1 MLNYPISVTIDTNI
15 FDAAKYNFGENST
28 LNLLSNHVK
37 NGKIKVVLSEIVIRE
52 ARAHIS
58 KQVEAVCGIVK
69 KLKKEVLKESTEC
82 LVKYIGLDNVLEIE
96 TDKDSM
102 IKKAHELFE
111 KFLINIKAE
120 ELKTD
125 LIDLDSIIDDYFEI
139 RPPFEKSEKKR
150 KEFPDAFIANQIRER
165 FADNEFVAIIS
176 KDKGFIAA
184 CGNKPNFIF
193 FNSLG
198 DLYNRINEDEVTY
211 NQTIDIIQE
220 LQYRISAWIAKYIR
234 DNENIDVIGLSY
246 DNDGIESGFDYS
258 DFCLYDISNTSFR
271 IHSVDELTDITST
284 VTLACKSKISA
295 DCFFEDYDNAIWDSE
310 EKKYAFVETINMREI
325 HDARFACRIEL
336 NRETKEVTI
345 SPFTV
350 VLGGDSRKE
359 VYVVEEQDDIDYEQE
374 IEDMDRETLG
384 FNSLGSYESYMEEDL
399 SESEMCHDI
408 IGKFEELKMLY
419 SEFEDFSI
427 VYDTL
432 LEELDKENSL
442 MLIKELSK
450 ELNVFFDFPKVDNEE
465 NISKEEIDTIK
476 NWVNYKYEYAYQVY
490 DEYSLPDTLNYGQ
503 EIVIK
508 GVDGSERVLAIDE
521 IEISPTEG
529 DSEYIN
535 IRFSNNGD
543 EEIKGYVKLT
553 VGYLNFDEDGGAS
566 DGMEDEIEYEYFDII
581 KKLDD
586 YIMLQNQEVQKE
598 QKIIEIIKNV
608 FGEFDIEI

>member
-1 MLNYPISVTIDTNI
+1 MLNYPINVTIDTNI

-82 LVKYIGLDNVLEIE
+82 LVKYIGLGNVLEIE
-96 TDKDSM
+96 TDKDNM
-102 IKKAHELFE
+102 IKKAYELFE

-125 LIDLDSIIDDYFEI
+125 LIDLDSIIDDYFEF

-150 KEFPDAFIANQIRER
+150 KEFPDAFIASQIRER
-165 FADNEFVAIIS
+165 FADNESVAIIS
-176 KDKGFIAA
+176 KDQGFIAA

-198 DLYNRINEDEVTY
+198 DLYNRINEEEVTY

-220 LQYRISAWIAKYIR
+220 LQYRISAWITKHIR

-284 VTLACKSKISA
+284 VTLTCKSKISA

-310 EKKYAFVETINMREI
+310 EKKYVFVETINMREV

-336 NRETKEVTI
+336 NREAKEVTI
-345 SPFTV
+345 FPFTV
-350 VLGGDSRKE
+350 ILGGDSRKE
-359 VYVVEEQDDIDYEQE
+359 VYVVDEQEDIDYIQE
-374 IEDMDRETLG
+374 IEDMDREALG
-384 FNSLGSYESYMEEDL
+384 FKSLGSYESYMEEDL
-399 SESEMCHDI
+399 PESEMYHDI
-408 IGKFEELKMLY
+408 ISKFEDLKMLY
-419 SEFEDFSI
+419 SKFEDISM
-427 VYDTL
+427 VYDSL
-432 LEELDKENSL
+432 LEKLDEENSI
-442 MLIKELSK
+442 MVIKQLYNELKGIS
-450 ELNVFFDFPKVDNEE
+450 DFPEVANEE
-465 NISKEEIDTIK
+465 TISEIEIEAIK
-476 NWVNYKYEYAYQVY
+476 NWVNSKYEYTYKVY
-490 DEYSLPDTLNYGQ
+490 EECSLPDTLKYG
-503 EIVIK
+503 EAIVIK
-508 GVDGSERVLAIDE
+508 GVDGSERVLSIDE
-521 IEISPTEG
+521 IKISPTEG
-529 DSEYIN
+529 DSDYIN
-535 IRFSNNGD
+535 ILFSNYGD
-543 EEIKGYVKLT
+543 EEVKGYIKLT
-553 VGYLNFDEDGGAS
+553 VGYLNFDEDGGVA
-566 DGMEDEIEYEYFDII
+566 DGMADEIEYEYNDII
-581 KKLDD
+581 EKIDD
-586 YIMLQNQEVQKE
+586 YIMLQGQEVQKE
-598 QKIIEIIKNV
+598 LKTTEIIKS
-608 FGEFDIEI
+608 ILKI